1 MYAFTL
7 KKDQQLHSKGF
18 TKHLAAA
25 PQLTS
30 VTADY
35 IYIDSGGEVDAL
47 CQPDPN
53 APPVIL
59 PVTIEQLQ
67 KHPQFP
73 SYLGRSQHSDPNDP
87 TVLLH
92 HQTTA
97 LRQRFPNSQHFRLA
111 VMNGFGHA
119 LGDTLIGVSAFQHV
133 MAVLQ
138 AHLPSVSITIIQ
150 HLKAGDSVRRLQADL
165 PFVDHVHTGSLPL
178 ADFCEFHG
186 YFNFTGLIS
195 LPGYRERPPTDF
207 ILWWC
212 GLDPSSIP
220 PTQKRNR
227 LPVDNAAQ
235 QSVLHAIQRHYGAAQ
250 QQTTTRRI
258 FFGYTASVP
267 LRSIPHHHAARLIA
281 EMLASDTQLTLIID
295 RPLPLEHPRLWRAE
309 ALLDSPEK
317 LVAMIANVD
326 GVINVDSYGQHVA
339 DAMNQPTVLISTTL
353 SRHHFPYYPN
363 MVVQELP
370 GARTLPGWGKVKLH
384 DQEWQACESAYE
396 NAWQAMS
403 GCSVLDSLNSAE
415 HAAQSAP
422 PAHWIALRSPAPPLS
437 PPANHQAGI
446 VGRAVIPP
454 RWRAHHQRLI
464 TLLTG
469 LVTPGAHAVQVG
481 CWTGELTLRLAEHL
495 GPQGQLQAI
504 EPRLSA
510 FMLLASY
517 IQQQAAYQITPYH
530 AFPSAQP
537 RVQLPRLNP
546 YAESSPLEFGNSQR
560 TTPVMGL
567 TLDSLTHPLCQLV
580 VIMPPL
586 SPQRVLAT
594 AEQLLQRPRPVVVL
608 GPYSAE
614 VLKKQLAALH
624 QADYRYWASMDPI
637 DQRWCLVALPA
648 ERPAA
653 LPEHFQAVDTQL
665 TARP

>member
-35 IYIDSGGEVDAL
+35 IHIDSGGEVDAL

-67 KHPQFP
+67 QHPQFP

-92 HQTTA
+92 DQATA
-97 LRQRFPNSQHFRLA
+97 LRQRFPNSQHFRLV

-138 AHLPSVSITIIQ
+138 MHLPSVSITIIQ

-165 PFVDHVHTGSLPL
+165 PFVDHVHTGSLSL

-212 GLDPSSIP
+212 GLDPNSIP

-227 LPVDNAAQ
+227 LPVDNTAQ
-235 QSVLHAIQRHYGAAQ
+235 QSVLHAIQRHYGAPQ
-250 QQTTTRRI
+250 QPTTKRRI

-267 LRSIPHHHAARLIA
+267 LRSIPHHHAARLIT

-295 RPLPLEHPRLWRAE
+295 RPLPLEHPRLWCAE

-317 LVAMIANVD
+317 LCAMIAHVD

-353 SRHHFPYYPN
+353 SQHHFPYYPN

-370 GARTLPGWGKVKLH
+370 NARALPGWGQVKLR
-384 DQEWQACESAYE
+384 DEAWQACETAYE
-396 NAWQAMS
+396 EAWQA
-403 GCSVLDSLNSAE
+403 LDGPCLLQALANAEQSALT
-415 HAAQSAP
+415 AP
-422 PAHWIALRSPAPPLS
+422 PAQWPALNAPRPALCPPTAHQLGTLGRVQL
-437 PPANHQAGI
+437 PA
-446 VGRAVIPP
+446 
-454 RWRAHHQRLI
+454 RWQAHHQHF
-464 TLLTG
+464 TALLPW
-469 LVTPGAHAVQVG
+469 LVTPGAHAIQVG
-481 CWTGELTLRLAEHL
+481 CWTGELTLHLVEQL
-495 GPQGQLQAI
+495 GPQGHLHAI
-504 EPRLSA
+504 EPRLPA
-510 FMLLASY
+510 FMLLVSQLS
-517 IQQQAAYQITPYH
+517 QQVIHHATPYH
-530 AFPSAQP
+530 AFPSSQP
-537 RVQLPRLNP
+537 RVKLPVLNP
-546 YAESSPLEFGNSQR
+546 YAESSPLEFGNSHR
-560 TTPVMGL
+560 TTPVAGI
-567 TLDSLTHPLCQLV
+567 TLDSLTHPLCQLI

-594 AEQLLQRPRPVVVL
+594 AEQLLQRPRPVVAL
-608 GPYSAE
+608 GPYPAA
-614 VLKKQLAALH
+614 VLQQQLQALR
-624 QADYRYWASMDPI
+624 QADYRYWASIDPI
-637 DQRWCLVALPA
+637 DQCWWLVAIPA
-648 ERPAA
+648 ERHLP
-653 LPEHFQAVDTQL
+653 LPEYFHAVDATL
-665 TARP
+665 TAL